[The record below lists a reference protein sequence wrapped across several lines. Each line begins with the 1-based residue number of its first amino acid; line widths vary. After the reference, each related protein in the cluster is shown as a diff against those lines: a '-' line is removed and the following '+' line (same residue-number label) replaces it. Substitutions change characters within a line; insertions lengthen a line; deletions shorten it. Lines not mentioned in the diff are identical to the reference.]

1 MGQNP
6 LFKNITDYIVDE
18 VDAEEQELLG
28 DSANPT
34 PKSTS
39 APIDIE
45 IDNSYNAVLDKLVI
59 YLRVV
64 HSFDFYNS
72 TEYQQEDSMP
82 NRCGIMF
89 VRPSLN
95 AASNMKT
102 TLNEVANYTKQFDTK
117 MKPYVEYKEK
127 LDPQTAKKLGN
138 HFRKLNILINIFS
151 TNRWIFM
158 F

>member
-1 MGQNP
+1 MGPNP

-45 IDNSYNAVLDKLVI
+45 IDHSYNAVLDKLVL

-89 VRPSLN
+89 ARPSLN

-127 LDPQTAKKLGN
+127 LDPQTAQKLGN
-138 HFRKLNILINIFS
+138 HFRQLNFLINIYFQL
-151 TNRWIFM
+151 M
-158 F
+158 DGYLC